1 MSEKPVRSPR
11 ELLIAGLLCAAMG
24 AMVVLVASGIVPSSG
39 ISGTPAWA
47 SVCGG
52 LLFVLA
58 GGALVLRWFAGGS
71 SEDGEIPESAP
82 RWSRA
87 IYYLAGLICIGALA
101 VIGTWIGF
109 GPGERSFSI
118 SIPFLGK
125 GANELIGRSAFGA
138 GALLTWLFFF
148 AAAISWWRKLVDR
161 NDAASP

>member
-1 MSEKPVRSPR
+1 MPEKPIRSSR
-11 ELLIAGLLCAAMG
+11 ELLLAGFLCAAMG
-24 AMVVLVASGIVPSSG
+24 GLVVLVASGIMPSHG
-39 ISGTPAWA
+39 IPGTPGWA
-47 SVCGG
+47 GVCGG
-52 LLFVLA
+52 LLFMLA

-82 RWSRA
+82 LWSRA
-87 IYYLAGLICIGALA
+87 IYYLAGLICIGTLA

-118 SIPFLGK
+118 SIPFLGR

-148 AAAISWWRKLVDR
+148 LAAISWWRKLVGG
-161 NDAASP
+161 NAARF